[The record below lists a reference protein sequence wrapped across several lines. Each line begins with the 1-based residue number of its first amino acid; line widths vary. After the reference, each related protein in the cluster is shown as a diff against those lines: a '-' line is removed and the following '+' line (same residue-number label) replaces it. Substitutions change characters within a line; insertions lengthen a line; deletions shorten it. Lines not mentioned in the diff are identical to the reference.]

1 MPFEA
6 AKALAANLC
15 YEIRYALVPLF
26 GRRFPDICL
35 RPDHPSYRRHAI
47 SADVIKRCQKEIE
60 SWKDATE
67 QLSTESTLTSS
78 STPRP
83 VTSFVQNEDWSQR
96 TLRAR
101 PGIDTTPLVPALELP
116 PLHRLPQPNFMLERF
131 LSPRDHDRFS
141 PSPSVGLSSSA
152 TSSNMP
158 GSPRAKR
165 TFSDVD
171 DQESLS
177 TTSSHI
183 PESKRRHKQATSSE
197 EDTKAAYWLVQLSMD
212 DGSKSA
218 LGRK

>member
-15 YEIRYALVPLF
+15 YDIRYALVPLF
-26 GRRFPDICL
+26 GRRFVDICL
-35 RPDHPSYRRHAI
+35 HPDHPSYKRHSI
-47 SADVIKRCQKEIE
+47 NADIIKRCQREID
-60 SWKDATE
+60 SWKSATAQISSE
-67 QLSTESTLTSS
+67 LSMTSFG
-78 STPRP
+78 TPRP
-83 VTSFVQNEDWSQR
+83 AVSFTQNEGWSQR

-101 PGIDTTPLVPALELP
+101 PDYDQTRLVPAFALT
-116 PLHRLPQPNFMLERF
+116 PLDRLPQPNFMLERF

-141 PSPSVGLSSSA
+141 PTPSVGISSSA
-152 TSSNMP
+152 TSSNVH
-158 GSPRAKR
+158 GSPRPKR

-171 DQESLS
+171 DQESSS

-183 PESKRRHKQATSSE
+183 PVSQKRRKQTTSSE

-218 LGRK
+218 MR